1 MTAESPSAV
10 RFFAGEHPHQ
20 PRNLRAKL
28 EQRCEQLIVQVGG
41 GYASDWADY
50 KERIGTI
57 KGLIEGIE
65 ICKEVEKELT
75 GEG

>member
-1 MTAESPSAV
+1 MASESPTAV
-10 RFFAGEHPHQ
+10 RFFSVEHPHL

-28 EQRCEQLIVQVGG
+28 EQRCEQLVGQVGG

-50 KERIGTI
+50 KERIGVI
-57 KGLIEGIE
+57 KGLIEAIA
-65 ICKEVEKELT
+65 ICEEVEKELT